1 MIKPDQTAS
10 YTVNTLEDVDVKVSS
25 SNRAVLD
32 AAYED
37 GKLVLKEFPESLL
50 RRFKREG
57 VDNPLLC
64 SLLNQQLGKDADREV
79 ET

>member
-1 MIKPDQTAS
+1 MTRYVFLTEKAKKTKLLCSD
-10 YTVNTLEDVDVKVSS
+10 
-25 SNRAVLD
+25 
-32 AAYED
+32 D

-64 SLLNQQLGKDADREV
+64 SLLDQQLGKDADREV